1 MRQMHYLRLEIAR
14 CHNIRALLQDYYCTF
29 KFKVAMAMDQSIE
42 RFKTLRVH
50 CSVTFH
56 PQQIETIFCLHML
69 QSLWRLV
76 PSRIAH
82 ARNFF
87 FLFVFTLHGHLT
99 QSILRFFTGM
109 DAILAME
116 FDKVPLISFPTA
128 GFNLRNGT
136 EAMICYRKRWI

>member
-1 MRQMHYLRLEIAR
+1 
-14 CHNIRALLQDYYCTF
+14 
-29 KFKVAMAMDQSIE
+29 MDQFIE

-50 CSVTFH
+50 CSVTFY
-56 PQQIETIFCLHML
+56 PQKIETIFCLRML

-76 PSRIAH
+76 PSCIAH
-82 ARNFF
+82 ARNYNF

-99 QSILRFFTGM
+99 QSILHFFTGM

-116 FDKVPLISFPTA
+116 FDKVPFISFSTA

-136 EAMICYRKRWI
+136 EAMIYCYRKGWI

>member
-1 MRQMHYLRLEIAR
+1 MSHGIVREVAKPVALRNLHIITNRVLIMRRMHYLRLEIVR

-76 PSRIAH
+76 PSRIVH
-82 ARNFF
+82 ARIFFF
-87 FLFVFTLHGHLT
+87 FLSSHYMG
-99 QSILRFFTGM
+99 I
-109 DAILAME
+109 
-116 FDKVPLISFPTA
+116 
-128 GFNLRNGT
+128 
-136 EAMICYRKRWI
+136 

>member
-1 MRQMHYLRLEIAR
+1 MPQHKSITAG
-14 CHNIRALLQDYYCTF
+14 LLLYF
-29 KFKVAMAMDQSIE
+29 KFKVAMAMDQFIE

-56 PQQIETIFCLHML
+56 PQQIETIFCLRML

-76 PSRIAH
+76 PSCIAH
-82 ARNFF
+82 ARNYYF

-99 QSILRFFTGM
+99 QSILHFFTGM
-109 DAILAME
+109 VE
-116 FDKVPLISFPTA
+116 FDKVPFISFPTA

>member
-1 MRQMHYLRLEIAR
+1 MRRMHYLRLEIAR
-14 CHNIRALLQDYYCTF
+14 CHNIKNITAGLYYCTF
-29 KFKVAMAMDQSIE
+29 KFKVAMAMDQFIE

-56 PQQIETIFCLHML
+56 PQQIETIFCLRML

-76 PSRIAH
+76 PSCIAH
-82 ARNFF
+82 ARIYNF

-116 FDKVPLISFPTA
+116 FDKVPFISFPTA

-136 EAMICYRKRWI
+136 EAMICYRK